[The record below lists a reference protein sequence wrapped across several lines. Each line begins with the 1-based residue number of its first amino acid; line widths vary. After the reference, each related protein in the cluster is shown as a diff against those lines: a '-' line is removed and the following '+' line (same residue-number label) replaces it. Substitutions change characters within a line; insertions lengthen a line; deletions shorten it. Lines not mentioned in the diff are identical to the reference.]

1 MIHKLKLVLSALL
14 ALVCFFLLLRSCA
27 APAAAAESDVTIDD
41 DRVND
46 FLQAF
51 SSELDRIETAQTV
64 GGVTAPLTNGAI
76 NGYTVYGAMNSLE
89 YYYYRY
95 YDDAEGSTSGRL
107 QPSGS
112 SCSGAYKIANDDN
125 IYFASCF
132 SFGRSGGQLVSAPH
146 YSMNID
152 FELVSYED
160 LGLSASDMVTDLAVI
175 NDAFHYGVV
184 FNVPSYSNNFLKIYY
199 NGTGLFNSSQW
210 TTGATSGYRIS
221 AYITSNNYYP
231 IVTSGYDW
239 GNNPIFST
247 YNFPD
252 NGRTNLDDIFENITI
267 SAEEPWEAYNTL
279 VDVFS
284 NRFPDMDLDYVP
296 FHGVQYEPAEI
307 PTDPTEPI
315 TEPYTVPLF
324 PSPLP
329 VPEIV
334 TETQI
339 DTVFITDESGEP
351 VTDESGEPVTE
362 TQIDTVYVTDSDGDP
377 VFDFKIAELPDLPT
391 DDVNL
396 DFYLPSNFS
405 DRMAVLFDM
414 VWSLLDSSG
423 LAQILGF
430 CFALSLLSVFFH
442 MLIK

>member
-1 MIHKLKLVLSALL
+1 MIHKLKLFLSALL
-14 ALVCFFLLLRSCA
+14 ALGCFVLLLRSCA
-27 APAAAAESDVTIDD
+27 APAAAADATTDD
-41 DRVND
+41 DRVNE
-46 FLQAF
+46 FLEAF

-64 GGVTAPLTNGAI
+64 GGVTGPLTNGAI

-95 YDDAEGSTSGRL
+95 YDDVDGSTSGRL

-112 SCSGAYKIANDDN
+112 SCSGAYKIEGDDN

-132 SFGRSGGQLVSAPH
+132 TFGRSGGQLVSASH
-146 YSMNID
+146 YSMNIGFD
-152 FELVSYED
+152 LVSFED
-160 LGLSASDMVTDLAVI
+160 LGLSASDLVTNVSTI
-175 NDAFHYGVV
+175 NDAFAYGIV
-184 FNVPSYSNNFLKIYY
+184 FDVPQFNNNFLKILYR
-199 NGTGLFNSSQW
+199 GSGLLNSSSWQ
-210 TTGATSGYRIS
+210 TGATSGFRIV
-221 AYITSNNYYP
+221 AAITPNNYYP
-231 IVTSGYDW
+231 VVTAGYDW
-239 GNNPIFST
+239 GRNPLFST

-252 NGRTNLDDIFENITI
+252 NGRTNLDDIFENITF

-296 FHGVQYEPAEI
+296 FHGAQYEPAEI
-307 PTDPTEPI
+307 PTDPTEPV
-315 TEPYTVPLF
+315 TELYTVPVF

-339 DTVFITDESGEP
+339 DTVYITDESGET
-351 VTDESGEPVTE
+351 VTDASGEPITE
-362 TQIDTVYVTDSDGDP
+362 TQVDTVYVTDSDGDP

-391 DDVNL
+391 DDFDL
-396 DFYLPSNFS
+396 DFYLPSAFS
-405 DRMAVLFDM
+405 DRMAVMFDM

-430 CFALSLLSVFFH
+430 CFVISLLSVFFH